1 MIDMIGFHVML
12 RTCRPAIL
20 TVALILALIGS
31 SMTPGWAA
39 GDAEETDNSGIPEH
53 YYVELDHITVT
64 LFDEGSV
71 VGLYT
76 VAATLE
82 IAEADQRNL
91 VLAGR
96 ARLRDAM
103 IVELHK
109 LVARRKGVTIPLDAV
124 KFRLRDVAQRT
135 LGKDVVI
142 DLFVENVLRKDT

>member
-1 MIDMIGFHVML
+1 ML
-12 RTCRPAIL
+12 AVL
-20 TVALILALIGS
+20 LVLIGVS
-31 SMTPGWAA
+31 TTPGWAA
-39 GDAEETDNSGIPEH
+39 GEAEKTSNDGVPEH

-64 LFDEGSV
+64 LFDEGTV
-71 VGLYT
+71 AGLYT

-82 IAEADQRNL
+82 IAQADQRGI
-91 VLAGR
+91 VLDGR

-109 LVARRKGVTIPLDAV
+109 LAARRKGVAIPLDAV

-142 DLFVENVLRKDT
+142 DLFVENVLRKDTSDG

>member
-1 MIDMIGFHVML
+1 MIDMIGFHALL
-12 RTCRPAIL
+12 RNFRPALLTVVLIL
-20 TVALILALIGS
+20 TLIGTS
-31 SMTPGWAA
+31 ITPGWAA
-39 GDAEETDNSGIPEH
+39 GDSEETDNSGIPEH